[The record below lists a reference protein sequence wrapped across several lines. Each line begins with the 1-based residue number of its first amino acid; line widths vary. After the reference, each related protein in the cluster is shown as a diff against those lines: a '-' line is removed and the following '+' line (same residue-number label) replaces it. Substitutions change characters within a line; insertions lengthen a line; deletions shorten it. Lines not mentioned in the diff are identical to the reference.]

1 MTVERILQANDS
13 TTVVTA
19 VTTVEIVLG
28 DSSDSRTVETV
39 VTVEI

>member
-19 VTTVEIVLG
+19 VTIVEIVLG
-28 DSSDSRTVETV
+28 DSI
-39 VTVEI
+39 VTVGQ